1 MSFLLSPNRSQ
12 ISHPPPLSFQHNST
26 FLNQVLC
33 VHGWLDNSA
42 SFHKLAPSLIE
53 NGVASEVYA
62 LDLPGH
68 GWSSH
73 KSPDAPQQLLA
84 EYVYYIAEA
93 ANHLFPR
100 EEPFTLVG
108 HSMGAGISVMYSAA
122 YPEQISSLVLLEGLG
137 PLAR

>member
-1 MSFLLSPNRSQ
+1 MSFLLRPNRSQ
-12 ISHPPPLSFQHNST
+12 ISHPPSLSFQHNST

-93 ANHLFPR
+93 ANDLFPR